1 MVYTK
6 SELKEILRQTNRDY
20 DKELRLNGVTA
31 ELRYLDNLRTKIQSK
46 LSKGIYL

>member
-31 ELRYLDNLRTKIQSK
+31 ELRHLDKLRMKIQSQLK
-46 LSKGIYL
+46 KGLYL

>member
-6 SELKEILRQTNRDY
+6 SELKEILRQAKRDY
-20 DKELRLNGVTA
+20 DKELLLHGVTA
-31 ELRYLDNLRTKIQSK
+31 ELRYLDSLQAKIKSQ